1 MASWNG
7 QYIGN
12 ANWQGSPQFATQTE
26 LISSTQGVASQPQLT
41 STSAGLF
48 NYTTGASN
56 VLQGEINAIVAT
68 GTTALWANYRAI
80 NNVDLSGQNVV
91 RGRNISTLNLQVSSI
106 NGADIKLFGSTVIV
120 GGVTIVNNTVQAA
133 TVEKTKSVTDTVNQ
147 AAGAVGAAVDV
158 FNKATTGAVQN
169 TASVLQQFYWGTAAV
184 DATVDL
190 ANGVVQF
197 ATGVQGLINSRD
209 LNTIAGPAGPPGQ
222 TSYVYETI
230 NGTTQFQ
237 FSTLGSAVTTVFRTT
252 NQANPNVTLGRE
264 VFISTILPA
273 GSKVIRSVSD
283 PLQQAIIST
292 QLLSTTNYLQSFGQ
306 WHAILEPDYNLT
318 ISTLKVDSLSGFASL
333 STGKISTTSLEA
345 VNMNV
350 SNLLNTTNLYVTQNA
365 TVVGSLTSGSFA
377 TGVFS
382 ATNSIV
388 TSLSTNTLST
398 GSVIVSSLNGLAFN
412 SIIKGNDSSFN
423 SLSTNKI
430 STGIALI
437 SSINGLPISA
447 FVTTGDINFN
457 SISTNAL
464 STGSATIS
472 SLNGLP
478 ISVYINSGDVV
489 FNTVTAN
496 RISTARVWMSSI
508 NDSIYFTNQPNGNSI
523 TGINDLFAQ
532 TATFN
537 TSLQSY
543 GSFQSGS
550 ILAGPTRVTG
560 LFRVTNGSG
569 FNVATINT
577 SGDITGNSLV
587 VNNAVSGNTGTYT
600 GTLTAGNLTTAG
612 TLTGAGLNVS
622 GSASVSGVI
631 TGGSVTASGALT
643 GASAS
648 VSGTATIATAAIT
661 TGNIT
666 TANITNG
673 NITNT
678 NTGIINAGAGSLAL
692 TYGSI
697 TFNGSP
703 YAPTSPGGSDITV
716 NSISTSH
723 ISAGQVFISS
733 INGYAYTPGG
743 GTLPPGLVSTPNLID
758 LVSTANLIGLVS
770 TPNLLGLLSTYVSS
784 FTNFQVSSLQISS
797 ATVTGGL
804 TFSTIGSN
812 FDITN
817 IFTSTTSAV
826 YDTVSSVTNDILN
839 YQMNL
844 TSLPVSFDMGGFLD
858 ITAANRSL
866 WLNKTVIYSGA
877 YTPGQNPTL
886 NLVGAVSSGD
896 YFDVRNT
903 GPSFALSVWNPYES
917 GGFLMNITPGQFYR
931 FTYTTSWAATANP
944 TQTTQ
949 TSLNSFSLVQGW
961 NNTILST
968 NNILTMNAGLTNIIG
983 FAQLGNTNITDLTAQ
998 QVKFSTS
1005 QTQTANISSLFTSS
1019 FILGNGYATTLNIS
1033 TATVSSINGYPFNQ
1047 ILNQAINIPYLS
1059 AFTISTTITNTS
1071 TINMIGQMNI
1081 STSLVNSNSSVFD
1094 ITKTINL
1101 TSTSFSTISSFQ
1113 NNILSYT
1120 YNATVGDET
1129 SFDIGPGY
1137 NIEANNVSQWAST
1150 ILLGT
1155 NTNGV
1160 MTIQIDNDPGAGF
1173 LGTGTFDA
1181 RRLQLTSDPPYDI
1194 LVQYSLGGA
1203 TIVDIPFNDFRLY
1216 RFTKSTAGTP
1226 VTWSYTVGPPT
1237 YQTVNNNVFQIT
1249 QSLTDTTLFTTDN
1262 LNLQAGSIKF
1272 QGSVQFSN
1280 INATKGY
1287 FSTINTT
1294 SFTTTNLTGTN
1305 IQFQSVS
1312 TINESVT
1319 NLYASNT
1326 TTSTINILTGQSTL
1340 ISGSYS
1346 NNFPLNTY
1354 TTPPNVNVSLLTNQL
1369 QTYSKN
1375 PVFSYSGGGGTD
1387 IITLDSSNRVWL
1399 NTTLQSPATV
1409 GWYLTTLTASTGV
1422 RVNISTV
1429 SGTQNNYSVNQQIA
1443 NLTATTAAPIALY
1456 TSAAGFL
1463 GNITNTSVTLQ
1474 WTGTDYN
1481 TATFI
1486 PFTGINFI
1494 NNTSLSQSIS
1504 TFAIT
1509 TTSNIRFN
1517 SGVASNVPSISF
1529 GGRTVEVFRQRVD
1542 GFMTNA
1548 GNYGKGDAAAT
1559 AVSPFGQTFPVSQ
1572 YNCIVSQAAVNIYG
1586 EAALALNEQVWQT
1599 YADGNGN
1606 WAFHFYC
1613 TSATIPAAGTI
1624 NFYAI
1629 AAVTMIPYDLGHF
1642 SGFQSPTNLGEGN
1655 GGPSLFGVI
1664 QLSTIVTSTITCLAK
1679 DNMSFN
1685 AGLGV
1690 PTFINYGNLAL
1701 NASTNVDLMANYD
1714 ITLGAAHDINATGTS
1729 HINLTSPN
1737 IKLDG
1742 AVEFR
1747 GNLNMCNYNINNVLN
1762 INGSSYPPAAIIP
1775 TALTVST
1782 LTASTITTIN
1792 ASISSLTTV
1801 SSITNAVNSISI
1813 KANSNVN
1820 ISSMSTIIRSPTYF
1834 SGDVRVGTLNGS
1846 SYPPSAT
1853 VTSTFTTLITS
1864 TISGNPLNYLSLIA
1878 NRTVTTTSLSSIINC
1893 PAAYFNGD
1901 VRVSSLNGAAV
1912 GGGGGGWVGTATS
1925 ALNMGTYAINGS
1937 ALTINSSNS
1946 GDFTIKNQAGSGAS
1960 LNLIGDT
1967 YVFFQSRQYDMYF
1980 DPHTDIGGN
1989 APGNFNFGGNNFYAN
2004 SYQAMYFTNYGT
2016 SGYGMNFQS
2025 GDRIFMNSATQFTV
2039 KCTGLYVELNGYGG
2053 VQIVDSTTGGSGYL
2067 TVDSG
2072 NHLYWNGVYIA

>member
-12 ANWQGSPQFATQTE
+12 ANWQGSPQFASQTE

-48 NYTTGASN
+48 TYTTGASN
-56 VLQGEINAIVAT
+56 VLQGEIDAIVAG

-80 NNVDLSGQNVV
+80 NNVDLSGQNLV

-222 TSYVYETI
+222 TSYVYETF

-264 VFISTILPA
+264 VFISTIIPA

-318 ISTLKVDSLSGFASL
+318 VSTLKVNSLSGFASL

-345 VNMNV
+345 TNMNI
-350 SNLLNTTNLYVTQNA
+350 SNLLNTNNLYVIQNA
-365 TVVGSLTSGSFA
+365 TVIGDLTSGSFA
-377 TGVFS
+377 TGVFG
-382 ATNSIV
+382 AGNSIV
-388 TSLSTNTLST
+388 TSLSTNSLST
-398 GSVIVSSLNGLAFN
+398 GSAIISSLNGLAFN

-447 FVTTGDINFN
+447 YVTTGDITFN

-489 FNTVTAN
+489 FNTVAAN

-508 NDSIYFTNQPNGNSI
+508 NDSIYFTNQPYGNSI

-537 TSLQSY
+537 TSLASY

-560 LFRVTNGSG
+560 LFRVTGG
-569 FNVATINT
+569 TGTNVATINT

-587 VNNAVSGNTGTYT
+587 VNNAVSGNTGTFT

-703 YAPTSPGGSDITV
+703 YAPTSPGGADITV
-716 NSISTSH
+716 NSISTMK
-723 ISAGQVFISS
+723 ISSAQVFLSS
-733 INGYAYTPGG
+733 INGYEYIPGG
-743 GTLPPGLVSTPNLID
+743 GGGSVPPGLVSTPNL
-758 LVSTANLIGLVS
+758 LGLVS
-770 TPNLLGLLSTYVSS
+770 TPNLLGLLSTSVSS
-784 FTNFQVSSLQISS
+784 FTDFQVSSLQISS

-804 TFSTIGSN
+804 LFSTIGSI

-826 YDTVSSVTNDILN
+826 YDAVSSVTNDILN

-886 NLVGAVSSGD
+886 NLVGAVTSGD
-896 YFDVRNT
+896 LFDVRNT
-903 GPSFALSVWNPYES
+903 SATFALSVWNPYES

-1005 QTQTANISSLFTSS
+1005 QTQVANISSLFTSS

-1137 NIEANNVSQWAST
+1137 NLGADNVSQWAST
-1150 ILLGT
+1150 ILQGT
-1155 NTNGV
+1155 NENAV
-1160 MTIQIDNDPGAGF
+1160 MTIEIDNDPSTGF

-1181 RRLQLTSDPPYDI
+1181 QRKQLDANPPYDI

-1203 TIVDIPFNDFRLY
+1203 TIVDIPFNDFRIY
-1216 RFTKSTAGTP
+1216 RFTKSTAGNP
-1226 VTWSYTVGPPT
+1226 ISWSYVIGPPT

-1249 QSLTDTTLFTTDN
+1249 QNLTDVTLFTTDN
-1262 LNLQAGSIKF
+1262 LNINAGSIKIN
-1272 QGSVQFSN
+1272 GSLQLSN
-1280 INATKGY
+1280 VNATKGF

-1312 TINESVT
+1312 TINESVR

-1326 TTSTINILTGQSTL
+1326 TTSSININTGVASYIT
-1340 ISGSYS
+1340 GNYS
-1346 NNFPLNTY
+1346 NNFVLNTY
-1354 TTPPNVNVSLLTNQL
+1354 TNPPNVNVGLITSQL
-1369 QTYSKN
+1369 QTFSSN
-1375 PVFSYSGGGGTD
+1375 PTFTYSGSAGTD
-1387 IITLDSSNRVWL
+1387 VITLDSSNRVWL
-1399 NTTLQSPATV
+1399 NSTLQSPATI
-1409 GWYLTTLTASTGV
+1409 GWFLTTLTATNGV
-1422 RVNISTV
+1422 RVNISTI

-1456 TSAAGFL
+1456 TSAAGFK
-1463 GNITNTSVTLQ
+1463 GNIASGSVSLI
-1474 WTGTDYN
+1474 WSGTDYN
-1481 TATFI
+1481 TATLV

-1517 SGVASNVPSISF
+1517 SGVASNVPSVSF
-1529 GGRTVEVFRQRVD
+1529 GGRTVEVFRQTVS
-1542 GFMTNA
+1542 GFITNA

-1572 YNCIVSQAAVNIYG
+1572 YNCIVTQAGFNIFGQYSLAV
-1586 EAALALNEQVWQT
+1586 NEQVWQT
-1599 YADGNGN
+1599 STDVNGN
-1606 WAFHFYC
+1606 WQFRFFC
-1613 TSATIPAAGTI
+1613 TTPTIPNATNP

-1629 AAVTMIPYDLGHF
+1629 AGITMIPYDLGHF
-1642 SGFQSPTNLGEGN
+1642 SGFQSPTNLGEGA
-1655 GGPSLFGVI
+1655 GPGPLFAEI
-1664 QLSTIVTSTITCLAK
+1664 QLSTVTTSTLTMLVQDNISIT
-1679 DNMSFN
+1679 
-1685 AGLGV
+1685 AGVAIPAFVG
-1690 PTFINYGNLAL
+1690 TGSIFIGGTNSTELVGDQAVVGGLQDVNIAAL
-1701 NASTNVDLMANYD
+1701 NGSVYLTGNSTIQMAASTISMKNYVD
-1714 ITLGAAHDINATGTS
+1714 ISGALFVPQVTGLSSINGYPFTGGSSWVGTATS
-1729 HINLTSPN
+1729 D
-1737 IKLDG
+1737 LD
-1742 AVEFR
+1742 
-1747 GNLNMCNYNINNVLN
+1747 MCNYNINNA
-1762 INGSSYPPAAIIP
+1762 G
-1775 TALTVST
+1775 T
-1782 LTASTITTIN
+1782 
-1792 ASISSLTTV
+1792 ISSLNVYAGTAVIGTPSAFGNTFAYFGNNSLALNGGDYALLQENSGRTFLNCKYGSDIRFRNGNYDIMTLDATALDMLNHNIINLGYASGVGTNALVFGSNFSRLTGASNIAIESATGYVDINPNGGAGTIYLSGSNIEARGNLDMTNYAINNVTSITSAVATMALSNTSNIEINAPNIGVGGAVNMNCNAMSNVGELKRFLISTDILQPIIQYGQETSSGSSGTVTVTLPQRYTSV
-1801 SSITNAVNSISI
+1801 SSYLPFAC
-1813 KANSNVN
+1813 
-1820 ISSMSTIIRSPTYF
+1820 M
-1834 SGDVRVGTLNGS
+1834 GD
-1846 SYPPSAT
+1846 A
-1853 VTSTFTTLITS
+1853 
-1864 TISGNPLNYLSLIA
+1864 
-1878 NRTVTTTSLSSIINC
+1878 
-1893 PAAYFNGD
+1893 PAAEVYVTVLTRATFEIGWQN
-1901 VRVSSLNGAAV
+1901 
-1912 GGGGGGWVGTATS
+1912 GGGGTQL
-1925 ALNMGTYAINGS
+1925 LNWHTMGT
-1937 ALTINSSNS
+1937 
-1946 GDFTIKNQAGSGAS
+1946 
-1960 LNLIGDT
+1960 
-1967 YVFFQSRQYDMYF
+1967 
-1980 DPHTDIGGN
+1980 
-1989 APGNFNFGGNNFYAN
+1989 
-2004 SYQAMYFTNYGT
+2004 
-2016 SGYGMNFQS
+2016 
-2025 GDRIFMNSATQFTV
+2025 
-2039 KCTGLYVELNGYGG
+2039 
-2053 VQIVDSTTGGSGYL
+2053 
-2067 TVDSG
+2067 
-2072 NHLYWNGVYIA
+2072 